1 METRVSLDRTNKN
14 VENQVERNEDG
25 MFREATVKI
34 VQNPNEQ
41 RTYVAIC
48 VRCEVTSRNQGFS
61 AYSSDTAA
69 SCGPY
74 PIAICHLRPSSGV

>member
-34 VQNPNEQ
+34 VKNPHVFIFPDSNAMDDN
-41 RTYVAIC
+41 VL
-48 VRCEVTSRNQGFS
+48 
-61 AYSSDTAA
+61 
-69 SCGPY
+69 
-74 PIAICHLRPSSGV
+74 LRL